1 MGWWQGYGAGDN
13 GRPKHRFQEGY
24 IEVMKKDPVSLCDR
38 NGEVVAAFYSVSR
51 EGDKLVIDAKALDVM
66 RMDMIITPAQVL
78 KGLRM
83 LVCWPVIS
91 FILLLPYFAL
101 RRLVIRKGGE

>member
-1 MGWWQGYGAGDN
+1 
-13 GRPKHRFQEGY
+13 
-24 IEVMKKDPVSLCDR
+24 MKQPVSLCDR
-38 NGEVVAAFYSVSR
+38 NGEVMAAFYSIKR

-78 KGLRM
+78 KSLRM
-83 LVCWPVIS
+83 LFCWPVIS

-101 RRLVIRKGGE
+101 RRLVAGKPRE

>member
-1 MGWWQGYGAGDN
+1 
-13 GRPKHRFQEGY
+13 
-24 IEVMKKDPVSLCDR
+24 MKREPVSLYDR
-38 NGEVVAAFYSVSR
+38 NGEVMAAFYSVSR

-78 KGLRM
+78 RILKM
-83 LVCWPVIS
+83 VFCWPVIS

-101 RRLVIRKGGE
+101 RRLVARKGGE

>member
-1 MGWWQGYGAGDN
+1 
-13 GRPKHRFQEGY
+13 
-24 IEVMKKDPVSLCDR
+24 MKREPVSLCDR
-38 NGEVVAAFYSVSR
+38 NGEVVAAFYSVNR

-66 RMDMIITPAQVL
+66 RMDMIVTPAQVL

-83 LVCWPVIS
+83 VFSWPVIS

-101 RRLVIRKGGE
+101 RRLVARKAGE

>member
-1 MGWWQGYGAGDN
+1 
-13 GRPKHRFQEGY
+13 
-24 IEVMKKDPVSLCDR
+24 MKREPVSLYDR
-38 NGEVVAAFYSVSR
+38 NGEVVAAFYSVDR

-66 RMDMIITPAQVL
+66 RMDMIVTPSQVL

-83 LVCWPVIS
+83 VFSWPVIS

-101 RRLVIRKGGE
+101 RRSVVRKSGE

>member
-1 MGWWQGYGAGDN
+1 
-13 GRPKHRFQEGY
+13 
-24 IEVMKKDPVSLCDR
+24 MKREPVSLCDR
-38 NGEVVAAFYSVSR
+38 NGEVVAAFYSVDR

-78 KGLRM
+78 RILKM
-83 LVCWPVIS
+83 VFCWPVIS

-101 RRLVIRKGGE
+101 RRLVAYKPGE